1 LFPNLIGLFAAKTHI
16 LLLHEFVDVL
26 DLDWQTGP
34 AGSIRCDG
42 SQDLGLPRAELRSCG
57 ALGLVTVSVTKG
69 HHSLLREGTEKHAAG
84 FDDASDHRSTGHLC
98 QRLRQA
104 TFRQS
109 SQSLPRRLW
118 LGKPC
123 AGPWATQTARPN
135 QPAGLDPGPKWCRR
149 QRWVRPVAPWAF
161 GCKGLE
167 SSGVIG
173 TCWGRTTTQHTN

>member
-1 LFPNLIGLFAAKTHI
+1 MC
-16 LLLHEFVDVL
+16 LLTC
-26 DLDWQTGP
+26 QP
-34 AGSIRCDG
+34 ANKENTI
-42 SQDLGLPRAELRSCG
+42 AELVGLIACLAG
-57 ALGLVTVSVTKG
+57 PKHDTCKLICLMFLDLVTVSVTKG

-84 FDDASDHRSTGHLC
+84 FDHASDHRSTGHLC
-98 QRLRQA
+98 QRLKQA

-173 TCWGRTTTQHTN
+173 TCWGRTTATQHTN